1 MSVPHTFSAA
11 MLSRQSG
18 VNSWIDHHRHAKL
31 LLSQLQLSD
40 GSFEQIAGSKSA
52 PLDIEQAW
60 DNDHWRTAHYCLIL
74 QLQNDVMAAFAAEK
88 SHPTLVARAGDGTLQ
103 KKTVGGEKGTTL
115 SGGLQLDFDP
125 TGMSPE
131 ELKEKMMEQL
141 KEQGINVDGA
151 DIQIMSSSES
161 PVSAAGDDKD

>member
-1 MSVPHTFSAA
+1 MTSWRLSPPKSRTQRWWLERETVRCRRKRSV
-11 MLSRQSG
+11 
-18 VNSWIDHHRHAKL
+18 
-31 LLSQLQLSD
+31 
-40 GSFEQIAGSKSA
+40 
-52 PLDIEQAW
+52 
-60 DNDHWRTAHYCLIL
+60 
-74 QLQNDVMAAFAAEK
+74 EK
-88 SHPTLVARAGDGTLQ
+88 KAQ
-103 KKTVGGEKGTTL
+103 TL